1 MSCLAAW
8 LRAVRTSCQALP
20 VKVEWR
26 QVDDRLLGDPQG
38 APTNRG
44 RSGCGLRC
52 DGEEAWDQAGGG
64 GSVRERRQEAGAVV
78 DGRGHRVA

>member
-8 LRAVRTSCQALP
+8 LRAVPHVLP
-20 VKVEWR
+20 GLSGEGEWR

-64 GSVRERRQEAGAVV
+64 GAVRERRQEAGAVV